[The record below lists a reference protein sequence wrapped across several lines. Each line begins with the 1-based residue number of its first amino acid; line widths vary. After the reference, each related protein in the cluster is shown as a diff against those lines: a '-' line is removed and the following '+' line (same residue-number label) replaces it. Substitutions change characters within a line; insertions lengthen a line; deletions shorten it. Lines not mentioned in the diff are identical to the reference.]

1 MIRPEMK
8 RAELLHLLQDET
20 ERWWTQA
27 VELYHLTAMP
37 QPGRVPDVSL
47 KLRGEC
53 AGRATYSTIRYNPM
67 IASANLQEFIT
78 RTVPHEVAH
87 VVDQRLHGSSS
98 HGPRWK
104 KIMKDFGVPAT
115 RCHSYSNGVVKTREL
130 KRFAYRCEC
139 RTHSLT
145 SILHNRMCRGQR
157 RWCKICRHDLVR
169 GSELE
174 TKGGKK

>member
-1 MIRPEMK
+1 MSRD
-8 RAELLHLLQDET
+8 ELLQLLQDET

-27 VELYHLTAMP
+27 VELYDLTAMP

-53 AGRATYSTIRYNPM
+53 AGRAGYSTIRYNPM
-67 IASANLQEFIT
+67 IASANLEEFLK

-104 KIMKDFGVPAT
+104 KIMGDFGVSAT
-115 RCHSYSNGVVKTREL
+115 RCHSYSKGVVKTREL
-130 KRFAYRCEC
+130 KRFTYRCEC
-139 RTHSLT
+139 RTYSLT
-145 SILHNRMCRGQR
+145 SILHNRMRRGQR
-157 RWCKICRHDLVR
+157 RYCTSCKHDLER
-169 GSELE
+169 S
-174 TKGGKK
+174 